1 MLSLLLWHWLIS
13 FCLLQLYPFLNS
25 LKAFLKF
32 LFSDSLRIKT
42 FNELVEL
49 VFFIIIKPVVFVPDT
64 NHIFVLNLLFNSYVN
79 PCKIIFEVPIL
90 NFISIFAKHFC
101 DYARLEQL
109 LINFYN
115 LILFALNSFLNSCL
129 LFGVLVFLVS

>member
-1 MLSLLLWHWLIS
+1 
-13 FCLLQLYPFLNS
+13 
-25 LKAFLKF
+25 
-32 LFSDSLRIKT
+32 
-42 FNELVEL
+42 
-49 VFFIIIKPVVFVPDT
+49 
-64 NHIFVLNLLFNSYVN
+64 LNLLFNSYVN